1 MMQPDRRQVLLG
13 SAAIGAGAML
23 RSLRASAAPVSTDDP
38 GPVTWIVLPNGNKV
52 WTQRLGSGEKKVLLV
67 NGGPGLS
74 HDYMQCFASFLPQAG
89 YALYFYDQLGTGASD
104 RPDDRS
110 LWTLPRY
117 LDELETVRA
126 GLGLER
132 FVLIGHSWGAILGIE
147 YALRHPERLSGFVLS
162 NMSASFADYGAYWRH
177 LRDTLPEDV
186 RMRLTALEAAG
197 LGDSEAYADLVQR
210 ELYSRY
216 ICRLDPW
223 PSPIQRSLSGLNTDI
238 YRQLQGPNE
247 FTPTGELKEWDRWAD
262 LHRIATPTLV
272 IGARYDEMNPESAR
286 REARL
291 IPNAELFLSDTG
303 SHLAMWD
310 DQVNYFKA
318 VLGFLSRLP
327 S

>member
-1 MMQPDRRQVLLG
+1 MMRPDRRQLLLG
-13 SAAIGAGAML
+13 SAIVGAGAFL
-23 RSLRASAAPVSTDDP
+23 RPMRASAAPLSTEDT
-38 GPVTWIVLPNGNKV
+38 GTVKWVVLPSGSRI
-52 WTQRLGSGEKKVLLV
+52 WTLRLGTGEKKVLLV

-74 HDYMQCFASFLPQAG
+74 HEYMRCFASFLPQAG
-89 YALYFYDQLGTGASD
+89 YELYFYDQLGTGASD
-104 RPDDRS
+104 RSDDRS

-147 YALRHPERLSGFVLS
+147 YTLRHPERLAGFVLS

-186 RMRLTALEAAG
+186 RTRLSALEATG
-197 LGDSEAYADLVQR
+197 RGDSEAYTDLLQR

-247 FTPTGELKEWDRWAD
+247 FTPTGELKNWDRWAD

-291 IPNAELFLSDTG
+291 IPNAELFMSETG

-310 DQVNYFKA
+310 DQLHYFEA
-318 VLGFLSRLP
+318 VLGFLNRLP